1 MYIRKSRTRWCLDK
15 VQQMHSRSGESL
27 TQPGAQ
33 ATILGAEFLNQ
44 DSYDHEICSDDE
56 GGTDDSCRDSG
67 LQM

>member
-1 MYIRKSRTRWCLDK
+1 MVSGQGSENVRSKSEK
-15 VQQMHSRSGESL
+15 SL

-44 DSYDHEICSDDE
+44 DSYDHEIGSDDE

-67 LQM
+67 LRM